1 MSLLGKWM
9 ESLDY
14 EYEIDESCTRY
25 RSPRSTCQKCVS
37 SCHENA
43 ISLVNAKP
51 VIEKNKCIECGN
63 CIAACPEQAVIGIF
77 PKRTIFQ
84 NQLVGTNDFIP
95 TVEELLVLYKK
106 GIKSIIYEEPLPLVL
121 GQWEVAVHEADF
133 MLAQLNEEPF
143 SISLKAI
150 EKQEKLY
157 SRRDLFT
164 LWQKE
169 SKSVVKHVTPAKWH
183 FNQDSFDVVKYFKDY
198 QFTSIAVDIQT
209 CTLCKACQNLCLKNC
224 FDILEDGFSI
234 SAGAC
239 SSCQLCVNICPE
251 HCITVEERISPITVT
266 KLQVHDKQCK
276 VCKKPYKTLRESD
289 VKCVTCTKR
298 EGYL

>member
-1 MSLLGKWM
+1 MGLLGKWV

-14 EYEIDESCTRY
+14 QYEIGESCTRY
-25 RSPRSTCQKCVS
+25 RSPHSTCQKCVS

-63 CIAACPEQAVIGIF
+63 CIASCPEQAVIGIF

-84 NQLVGTNDFIP
+84 NQLVVTNDFLP

-106 GIKSIIYEEPLPLVL
+106 GIKSIIYEEPSLI

-133 MLAQLNEEPF
+133 VLAQLGEEPF

-157 SRRDLFT
+157 SRRDLFS

-169 SKSVVKHVTPAKWH
+169 SKSVVKHITPAKWH
-183 FNQDSFDVVKYFKDY
+183 FNQDSFDVAKYFKDF
-198 QFTSIAVDIQT
+198 QFTTITVDIQT
-209 CTLCKACQNLCLKNC
+209 CTLCKACQQLCQRDC
-224 FDILEDGFSI
+224 FEITNEGFFI
-234 SAGAC
+234 STKTC
-239 SSCQLCVNICPE
+239 SSCQLCVDICPE
-251 HCITVEERISPITVT
+251 QSITMMELISPINVT
-266 KLQVHDKQCK
+266 KHQVYKKQCS
-276 VCKKPYKTLRESD
+276 VCKKTYESLRESD
-289 VKCVTCTKR
+289 VKCVMCTKR